1 MFDVILQPG
10 LFVSIGILMEKRK
23 DEKEDIE
30 EHDED
35 MDNIRMKLDKE
46 GTYYRKWT
54 SLESGRLEEEHY

>member
-1 MFDVILQPG
+1 
-10 LFVSIGILMEKRK
+10 MEKRK

-35 MDNIRMKLDKE
+35 MDSIEMKLDKE

-54 SLESGRLEEEHY
+54 SLESGRLEEKHY